1 MTQPP
6 SPDATDGVDPAPAPQ
21 LTPDR
26 NSRLSNWM
34 PQTDAATVA
43 LARDGDSEAF
53 RALVERHSRA
63 VFRLAHRM
71 TGSAQDA
78 EDVVQETFLKAYR
91 QLSRFESRA
100 NFSTWLHRIAVNC
113 SIDLLR
119 SRPHR
124 EAGHDEADLDQLGR
138 DERGQAAQPSPERLM
153 LSTEVQDR
161 VTTAMS
167 TLSAMERAAFA
178 LRHFEGQSI
187 EEISQALGLKA
198 NATKHSIFRA
208 VKKMRVALEPLVS
221 AD

>member
-1 MTQPP
+1 
-6 SPDATDGVDPAPAPQ
+6 
-21 LTPDR
+21 
-26 NSRLSNWM
+26 M

-53 RALVERHSRA
+53 RALVDRHSRA
-63 VFRLAHRM
+63 VYRLAYRM

-78 EDVVQETFLKAYR
+78 EDVVQETFLKAYK
-91 QLSRFESRA
+91 QLNRFESRA
-100 NFSTWLHRIAVNC
+100 NFGTWLHRIAVNC
-113 SIDLLR
+113 SIDLIR

-124 EAGHDEADLDQLGR
+124 EAAHDTADLDQIGS
-138 DERGQAAQPSPERLM
+138 DDHVQAGQASPERLM

-161 VTTAMS
+161 VTAAMS
-167 TLSAMERAAFA
+167 SLSRMERAAFV

-187 EEISQALGLKA
+187 DEISAALSLKT

-221 AD
+221 GD

>member
-1 MTQPP
+1 MTQPRKPNPNPADDRP
-6 SPDATDGVDPAPAPQ
+6 SDPQ
-21 LTPDR
+21 LTADR

-53 RALVERHSRA
+53 RALVECHSRA
-63 VFRLAHRM
+63 IYRLAHRM

-113 SIDLLR
+113 SIDLIR

-124 EAGHDEADLDQLGR
+124 EAGHDAADLDHLGGDDR
-138 DERGQAAQPSPERLM
+138 APAQASPERLM

-161 VTTAMS
+161 VTGAMS
-167 TLSAMERAAFA
+167 SLSPMERAAFA

-187 EEISQALGLKA
+187 EEISRALGLKT